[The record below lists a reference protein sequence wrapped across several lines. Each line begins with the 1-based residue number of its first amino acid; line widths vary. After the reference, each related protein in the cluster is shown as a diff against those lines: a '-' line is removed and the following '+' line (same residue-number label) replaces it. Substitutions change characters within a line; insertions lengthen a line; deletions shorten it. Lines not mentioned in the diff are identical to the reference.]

1 MAEAKGIILELGSL
15 QMEKIY
21 YIIRIKDEFI
31 RNLNLTTINKEF
43 CGRFIHQSYGNMYF
57 ELNGSRALV
66 IIPEKWIESCAPSKI
81 LWNY

>member
-1 MAEAKGIILELGSL
+1 MATKGIILELGSM

-31 RNLNLTTINKEF
+31 RELSLTTINKEF

-66 IIPEKWIESCAPSKI
+66 IIPEKWIESCAPSKA